1 MNAVTQT
8 GQVPVSH
15 ERHGGR
21 CWRRFTSYAFARS
34 LHCVPVVLAELDPAA
49 ASFPV
54 VFAEDAQGMMPVALL
69 HLRRDADTPFVAGDG
84 SWRGTYVPSAL
95 RAHPFS
101 ASATGAGD
109 EMALL
114 VDEGSGLVTD
124 DPHDEPFFAE
134 DGTPSEP
141 LGQVIAFFR
150 TRALSE
156 RDTRTACAAL
166 GEAGLLAPLRP
177 LPGMDDMSA
186 QGLFA
191 VDPEKLQ
198 ALPDSALPGL
208 WHEGALRLAQAHRL
222 SLHHAS
228 WMARALSAAPGA
240 TAPAAPA
247 PAPDA
252 PGSRLSDF
260 LSAVADARDRDNG
273 EQG

>member
-1 MNAVTQT
+1 
-8 GQVPVSH
+8 
-15 ERHGGR
+15 
-21 CWRRFTSYAFARS
+21 
-34 LHCVPVVLAELDPAA
+34 VVLAELDPAA

-69 HLRRDADTPFVAGDG
+69 HLRRGAASPFVAEDG

-124 DPHDEPFFAE
+124 DPRDEAFFAA

-156 RDTRTACAAL
+156 RDTRAACAAL
-166 GEAGLLAPLRP
+166 DEAGLLAIPPDRP
-177 LPGMDDMSA
+177 D
-186 QGLFA
+186 
-191 VDPEKLQ
+191 

-208 WHEGALRLAQAHRL
+208 WRSGALRLAQAHRL

-240 TAPAAPA
+240 STPAPAAD
-247 PAPDA
+247 APD
-252 PGSRLSDF
+252 SRLSDF
-260 LSAVADARDRDNG
+260 LSAVADARDRESG
-273 EQG
+273 AQK

>member
-21 CWRRFTSYAFARS
+21 SWRRFTSYAFARS

-69 HLRRDADTPFVAGDG
+69 HLRRGAASPFVAEDG

-124 DPHDEPFFAE
+124 DPRDEAFFAA

-156 RDTRTACAAL
+156 RDTRAACAAL
-166 GEAGLLAPLRP
+166 DEAGRSAPRRGPAPRP
-177 LPGMDDMSA
+177 RRRMRPIRACPISCRRSPMRETAKAGRRNEDRAFCHGLGRACRLHRAARSHAGSA
-186 QGLFA
+186 QPRTGDRRA
-191 VDPEKLQ
+191 
-198 ALPDSALPGL
+198 A
-208 WHEGALRLAQAHRL
+208 RR
-222 SLHHAS
+222 
-228 WMARALSAAPGA
+228 ARAFRPC
-240 TAPAAPA
+240 
-247 PAPDA
+247 
-252 PGSRLSDF
+252 R
-260 LSAVADARDRDNG
+260 
-273 EQG
+273 